1 MKRPAARVALKRSL
15 AVLGLLLVSMPALAA
30 DPEKPHPHQGIV
42 PPFEGV
48 PPRVT
53 LSDKD
58 ESRLARGEAVLTMLE
73 EESGG
78 RGTAVRDVK
87 APPEVVWERIGAF
100 DEYSQ
105 MVPRMSEAEVYYRDG
120 NDVRVRMVIQVV
132 GLRYEYFIRH
142 DYRPEAGYAT
152 WTLDYSKLSDL
163 DESVGYW
170 AVLPHPSQPGQSRVF
185 YSIDMKTRG
194 WMPGFVRRMV
204 AKQGLE
210 EATSW
215 VKTES
220 EKAP

>member
-1 MKRPAARVALKRSL
+1 MMSNVSQRYITVFM
-15 AVLGLLLVSMPALAA
+15 VLLVNLSAQAA
-30 DPEKPHPHQGIV
+30 DPLKPHPHQGIV
-42 PPFEGV
+42 TPFEGS

-53 LSDKD
+53 LS
-58 ESRLARGEAVLTMLE
+58 EEEEARLGQGEAVLTTLE
-73 EESGG
+73 EKSGG

-87 APPEVVWERIGAF
+87 APPEVVWDRIGAF
-100 DEYSQ
+100 DQYPD
-105 MVPRMSEAEVYYRDG
+105 MVPRMTESEVYYRNG
-120 NDVRVRMVIQVV
+120 NDLRVRMVIRVM

-142 DYRPEAGYAT
+142 DYQPENGFVT
-152 WTLDYSKLSDL
+152 WTLDYDKLSDL

-170 AVLPHPSQPGQSRVF
+170 AVLPHPSEPGQSRVF

-204 AKQGLE
+204 ARQGLE
-210 EATSW
+210 EATGW

>member
-1 MKRPAARVALKRSL
+1 MTGAGLKRSL
-15 AVLGLLLVSMPALAA
+15 WVLCFLMACMAAQAA

-53 LSDKD
+53 LSEEE
-58 ESRLARGEAVLTMLE
+58 ESRLARGEAVLTTLE
-73 EESGG
+73 GESGG
-78 RGTAVRDVK
+78 RGTAVRDVQ
-87 APPEVVWERIGAF
+87 APPEVVWGRIGAF
-100 DEYSQ
+100 DQYPD
-105 MVPRMSEAEVYYRDG
+105 MVPRVTESEVYYRNG
-120 NDVRVRMVIQVV
+120 NDVRVRMVIRVM

-142 DYRPEAGYAT
+142 DYQPENGYVT
-152 WTLDYSKLSDL
+152 WTLDYDKLSDL

-210 EATSW
+210 EATGW

>member
-1 MKRPAARVALKRSL
+1 MAAQ
-15 AVLGLLLVSMPALAA
+15 AA
-30 DPEKPHPHQGIV
+30 DPQKPHPHQGIV
-42 PPFEGV
+42 RPFEGV

-53 LSDKD
+53 LS
-58 ESRLARGEAVLTMLE
+58 EEEEARLARGEAVLTTLE
-73 EESGG
+73 GESGG

-87 APPEVVWERIGAF
+87 APPEIVWERIGAF

-105 MVPRMSEAEVYYRDG
+105 MVPRMSESEVYYREG
-120 NDVRVRMVIQVV
+120 SDVRVRMAIRVM

-142 DYRPEAGYAT
+142 DFRPENGYVT

-194 WMPGFVRRMV
+194 WMPDFIRRRV
-204 AKQGLE
+204 AREGLE
-210 EATSW
+210 EATGW